1 MEENLYEFDYM
12 IINVESCLNGS
23 LKMIDCGVGAF
34 RSIESASN
42 GDIKVGTIISTR
54 VAFNKKFDNAPI
66 VVVSWRAYNSN
77 EYWEGLATDDRYVDS
92 SGFGAIATTKA
103 LYTCRY
109 TWVFSWIA
117 ISR

>member
-1 MEENLYEFDYM
+1 MFVRYFF
-12 IINVESCLNGS
+12 LNGS

-34 RSIESASN
+34 QSIESASN

-92 SGFGAIATTKA
+92 SGFEAIATTKA